1 VQKKMSRTEL
11 IAEVGS
17 NYDGHIERAI
27 EYIKAVSAS
36 GADMVKFQTLR
47 KEKLVAPKIWTKDS
61 CDENLVYKNFSNLEL
76 PEEWHFVLKQTADEQ
91 GIEFISTPFYMEAV
105 DLLEKVGVRTYKI
118 ASGDITFLP
127 LLTAVGQTGKR
138 IILSTGGSSLDDIEQ
153 ALNILRQAGAGEIVL
168 LHCVSN
174 YPPQWNEMNL
184 RSIVTL
190 KETFGLP
197 VGISDHTPG
206 YIVPLAAVALGATV
220 VEKHV
225 TFGRSLPGPDHPFAM
240 TMDEFGEMVRQVRCL
255 EEALGTG
262 TKTPAESEQAKQH
275 RMRRGI
281 YDPVTF
287 EPTEK
292 SDGIWLRPQHPWTKS
307 FHSYSGGRKK

>member
-1 VQKKMSRTEL
+1 MNRVRI

-17 NYDGHIERAI
+17 NYDGNLETARD
-27 EYIKAVSAS
+27 YIREAKIC
-36 GADMVKFQTLR
+36 GADMVKFQTLQ
-47 KEKLVAPKIWTKDS
+47 KEKLVAPKIWTQDS
-61 CDENLVYKNFSNLEL
+61 CDENPVYKNFSNLEL
-76 PEEWHFVLKQTADEQ
+76 PDDWHFILKQTADEQ
-91 GIEFISTPFYMEAV
+91 DIEFISTPFYLEAV
-105 DLLEKVGVRTYKI
+105 ELLEKVGVRTYKI
-118 ASGDITFLP
+118 ASGDITFKP
-127 LLTAVGQTGKR
+127 LLTAAGRTGKR
-138 IILSTGGSSLDDIEQ
+138 IILSTGGSSLYDIER

-174 YPPQWNEMNL
+174 YPPKWEEMNL

-190 KETFGLP
+190 KETFGLS

-206 YIVPLAAVALGATV
+206 YIVPLASVTLGATV
-220 VEKHV
+220 VEKHI
-225 TFGRSLPGPDHPFAM
+225 TFDRSLPGPDHPFAM
-240 TMDEFGEMVRQVRCL
+240 TMDEFGEMVRQIRCL

-262 TKTPAESEQAKQH
+262 TKTPVESEQAKQH

-292 SDGIWLRPQHPWTKS
+292 SNGVWLRPEHPGTRS
-307 FHSYSGGRKK
+307 SRLHSSGQKR

>member
-1 VQKKMSRTEL
+1 MDKTVL

-17 NYDGHIERAI
+17 NYDGNLETARD
-27 EYIKAVSAS
+27 YIRKAKAA
-36 GADMVKFQTLR
+36 GADVVKFQTLR
-47 KEKLVAPKIWTKDS
+47 KQKLVAPKIWVKDAPE
-61 CDENLVYKNFSNLEL
+61 ENPVFKNFSNLEL
-76 PEEWHFVLKQTADEQ
+76 PDEWHFILKQAAEEE
-91 GIEFISTPFYMEAV
+91 GIEFMSTPFYLEAV

-127 LLTAVGQTGKR
+127 LLETIGRTGKR
-138 IILSTGGSSLDDIEQ
+138 VILSTGGSSLRDVEQ
-153 ALNILRQAGAGEIVL
+153 ALNILRQSGAGEIVL

-190 KETFGLP
+190 KETFGFP

-206 YIVPLAAVALGATV
+206 YVIPLASVALGAAV
-220 VEKHV
+220 VEKHI
-225 TFGRSLPGPDHPFAM
+225 TFDRSLPGPDHPFAM
-240 TMDEFGEMVRQVRCL
+240 MLDEFGEMVCQIRCL
-255 EEALGTG
+255 EDALGTG

-292 SDGIWLRPQHPWTKS
+292 SNGMWLRPEHPRTRY
-307 FHSYSGGRKK
+307 FHSYPGRQKR